1 MGTRSLTRVIPRQ
14 EGLAYNQGHLH
25 PEKAVVNMYRQYDGY
40 PNGHGIDLAEFLKD
54 IKIVN
59 GIQYTSSV
67 LEILIA
73 NGEGCLA
80 AQMVKHF
87 KDGVGNIYLELCK
100 GEPGD
105 CGDEYIYTLFPK
117 PGEPTYIAIYDVIT
131 KECIFVGTP
140 HDLIEKYT
148 SKEVHQ

>member
-25 PEKAVVNMYRQYDGY
+25 PEKAVTNMYRQFDGY
-40 PNGHGIDLAEFLKD
+40 PEGHGLELAEFLKD

-59 GIQYTSSV
+59 GIGTDQRKLSKY
-67 LEILIA
+67 A

-87 KDGVGNIYLELCK
+87 KNDLGYIYLELCE

-105 CGDEYIYTLFPK
+105 YGDEYIYTLFPK
-117 PGEPTYIAIYDVIT
+117 AGEPTYIAIYDTVY
-131 KECIFVGTP
+131 KKCIFVGTP
-140 HDLIEKYT
+140 HELIEKYT
-148 SKEVHQ
+148 SEEVHV

>member
-40 PNGHGIDLAEFLKD
+40 PKGHGVDLAEFLKD
-54 IKIVN
+54 IKIVS
-59 GIQYTSSV
+59 GIQYPNDGV
-67 LEILIA
+67 IA

-87 KDGVGNIYLELCK
+87 KDGIGNIYLQLCK

-117 PGEPTYIAIYDVIT
+117 AGEPTYIAIYDTVY
-131 KECIFVGTP
+131 KKCIFVGTP
-140 HDLIEKYT
+140 HELIEKYN
-148 SKEVHQ
+148 SKKVHV